1 MATTNM
7 NTHSQAGATRILL
20 ADDHAI
26 LRAGL
31 KLLLDA
37 QPDLNV
43 VGEAANGARAL
54 ALAEDLRPDLI
65 LLDLSMP
72 GLGGLEVL
80 RTIKEVVP
88 DSRVLVLTMHDD
100 ESYLRQALAL
110 GAAGYVLK
118 KAVDSEL
125 LNAIRAVMRGEV
137 YVHSAMMEKLLN
149 LEANEPASSPV
160 ENGSNP
166 WDTLSRR
173 EADVLRLVALG
184 YTNAEIADRLAL
196 SVKTVETYRARGM
209 EKLGLSTR
217 AQLVRDALARG
228 LLDEE

>member
-1 MATTNM
+1 MHMSTEK
-7 NTHSQAGATRILL
+7 TRILL

-37 QPDLNV
+37 QSDMQV
-43 VGEAANGARAL
+43 VGEAPNGARAL
-54 ALAEDLRPDLI
+54 ALAEDLQPDLI
-65 LLDLSMP
+65 LLDLTMP
-72 GLGGLEVL
+72 GLGGLDVL
-80 RTIKEVVP
+80 RTLKDIAP

-100 ESYLRQALAL
+100 RSYLQQALAL
-110 GAAGYVLK
+110 GAAGYVVK

-125 LNAIRAVMRGEV
+125 LNAIRAVMRGER
-137 YVHSAMMEKLLN
+137 YVHSAMLDKLLT
-149 LEANEPASSPV
+149 LDTAEPPASA
-160 ENGSNP
+160 GSGSEIDR
-166 WDTLSRR
+166 WAELSNR
-173 EADVLRLVALG
+173 ELDVLRLVALG
-184 YTNAEIADRLAL
+184 HTNSEIAHQLAI

-228 LLDEE
+228 ILDED